1 MVPPPRRYRIGP
13 SEASR
18 KLPMFQIPRPAVRP
32 RIIGPR
38 VPSVLEQHSANVAT
52 QLWIE
57 ANEAQ
62 ARRKATAP
70 SAPAETPQGAEQVSA
85 PVESDKGEEQ
95 LVAAVRSLSI
105 SPKAQAAQP
114 ARPADPPQQ
123 SRPAPRRN
131 KEVDNLGTWFPPNTT
146 ADGHYAAQFPDS
158 ALQIYSQP
166 TLIPG
171 HPPKPQH
178 TGSNL
183 IQSDGRAT
191 RQTVRQNTESQA
203 ARAGVGSATG
213 TSAVSPPRFR
223 FTLAPRPRSDQSST
237 SVADTATTDVA
248 PTRSVLTLRLGKRK
262 ATEGSDAGGSEP
274 PSNSKRQKTGEDNVP
289 LSQPW
294 KGKRKATGEGD
305 AGESGP
311 SGGGKRQKTGG
322 NDPST
327 SQPNKGKRQV
337 DDEDEGESENEPKRA
352 RRDPSSSPSDS
363 SSSSDDTDT
372 TQRDHRHGDRL
383 IVVLPAF
390 ISPLDT
396 AWPQRNRF
404 KPELLFTIPF
414 AVGFRN
420 GRVYRL
426 RDPANPD
433 PDRITA
439 PRRVARTT
447 PDFQIYTAGQRA
459 LSAAERREIIA
470 QEPDSPLSVHSFDED
485 EEPPLS
491 PPLYLDG
498 HLLQPRR
505 YPPWHLYRF
514 RRPSPEESAS
524 VDGGVPVEDA
534 AIVQD
539 GSAVEEGH
547 AIDEEA
553 PIEDGPPAVQE
564 DSVDSVSANRE
575 QDRPRG
581 RGVRIEL
588 HANGE
593 QTVYDAD
600 VESSEDSED
609 GNDDPLALAMER
621 MKLRGPSHS

>member
-18 KLPMFQIPRPAVRP
+18 NLPMFQIPRPAVRP

-62 ARRKATAP
+62 ARSQATAP
-70 SAPAETPQGAEQVSA
+70 SVPADTPGAAEQVSA

-105 SPKAQAAQP
+105 SPKAQNAQP
-114 ARPADPPQQ
+114 ARPANPLQQ

-178 TGSNL
+178 TGGNL

-191 RQTVRQNTESQA
+191 RQTVRHNIESHACQA
-203 ARAGVGSATG
+203 SLGVATRASAA
-213 TSAVSPPRFR
+213 SAPRFR
-223 FTLAPRPRSDQSST
+223 FTLGPRPKSDQDGA
-237 SVADTATTDVA
+237 SVADTATTEAA
-248 PTRSVLTLRLGKRK
+248 PARSVLTLRLGKRK
-262 ATEGSDAGGSEP
+262 ATEESDADGSK
-274 PSNSKRQKTGEDNVP
+274 PSGDPKRQKTGEEIVP

-294 KGKRKATGEGD
+294 KGKRKATEEGD

-311 SGGGKRQKTGG
+311 LGGGKRQKTGG
-322 NDPST
+322 DNPST
-327 SQPNKGKRQV
+327 YQPNKGKRKA
-337 DDEDEGESENEPKRA
+337 DEEDEGESRNEPKRV
-352 RRDPSSSPSDS
+352 RRDHSSSPSES

-372 TQRDHRHGDRL
+372 TQTDHRHGDRL

-404 KPELLFTIPF
+404 RPELLFTIPF

-439 PRRVARTT
+439 PRRIARTT

-459 LSAAERREIIA
+459 LSPASRQEVIA
-470 QEPDSPLSVHSFDED
+470 QEADSPLSVHSFDED

-491 PPLYLDG
+491 PPLYRDG
-498 HLLQPRR
+498 HRLQARR
-505 YPPWHLYRF
+505 YPPWHLYRH
-514 RRPSPEESAS
+514 RRPLREESPS
-524 VDGGVPVEDA
+524 EDGGVPVEEAATAQDA
-534 AIVQD
+534 TIVE
-539 GSAVEEGH
+539 AGH
-547 AIDEEA
+547 VSGEDA
-553 PIEDGPPAVQE
+553 PVEDGPPAVQGDVVE
-564 DSVDSVSANRE
+564 SDSADQE

-581 RGVRIEL
+581 RGVRVVL
-588 HANGE
+588 HAGGE

-600 VESSEDSED
+600 AESSEGSED
-609 GNDDPLALAMER
+609 EDPLALAMKRMER
-621 MKLRGPSHS
+621 MRLRS